1 MGASMS
7 WADDFGIDVECLI
20 ETTRRQEYYDN
31 VSNEDIAFELKSV
44 MKHVREEYLEM
55 IRSITDRALSGK
67 SLSEKQRNVMINTL
81 VNIEEVW

>member
-1 MGASMS
+1 MGVSMS
-7 WADDFGIDVECLI
+7 WIDDFGIDVECLI

-31 VSNEDIAFELKSV
+31 LSNEEIAFELKSV
-44 MKHVREEYLEM
+44 MKYVKEEYLEM
-55 IRSITDRALSGK
+55 VRNITERALSGK